1 MVTNIRQM
9 TVEEYLVFDEASE
22 ITNEYID
29 GEMIPMPGGTRKHN
43 KIVAYMTAELVFSLG
58 NKNCE
63 VLGSQMRV
71 RIDDT
76 KYVYPDVSVVCGDP
90 EFEHENEVTLRNP
103 TVVVEVISPSSLAR
117 DHVDKVAYYG
127 AVPSIQCYLIL
138 DQERVFAECYTRTED
153 GWRLRQ
159 YDSLDDV
166 IPLEPLACSLPLA
179 RVYRGIV
186 FAD

>member
-1 MVTNIRQM
+1 MVTDIHQM
-9 TVEEYLVFDEASE
+9 TVEEYLAFDEASE
-22 ITNEYID
+22 IRNEYID
-29 GEMIPMPGGTRKHN
+29 GAIIPMTGGTGNHG
-43 KIVAYMTAELVFSLG
+43 ELIASIIAILYFQLEETGCAVRAG
-58 NKNCE
+58 T
-63 VLGSQMRV
+63 VRV
-71 RIDDT
+71 RIDET
-76 KYVYPDVSVVCGDP
+76 KYVYPDASVVCG
-90 EFEHENEVTLRNP
+90 ESIYQGENKTNLLNP
-103 TVVVEVISPSSLAR
+103 TIVVEVTSPSSLAR
-117 DHVDKVAYYG
+117 DHVDKVTYYG

>member
-1 MVTNIRQM
+1 MVTGIRQM
-9 TVEEYLVFDEASE
+9 TVEQYLAFDEASE

-29 GEMIPMPGGTRKHN
+29 GVMIPMPGGTGNHN
-43 KIVAYMTAELVFSLG
+43 AIVAYTIGTLTSLLDISDCLVYA
-58 NKNCE
+58 
-63 VLGSQMRV
+63 SQMRV
-71 RIDDT
+71 SIDET
-76 KYVYPDVSVVCGDP
+76 KYVYPDASVVCGESIYQD
-90 EFEHENEVTLRNP
+90 ENKTNLLNP
-103 TVVVEVISPSSLAR
+103 TIVVEVTSPSSLAR
-117 DHVDKVAYYG
+117 DHVDKVTYYG

-159 YDSLDDV
+159 YASLDDV

-179 RVYRGIV
+179 RVYRGMV